1 MSDIP
6 TDLHHEIL
14 RRLPADSL
22 LRFRAVCK
30 WWRRLIDEPSFVRTH
45 AANQTS
51 STTLLIRNSTA
62 TRFCSLNLDS
72 LNFDDAHQVIDV
84 MPVKALFRVGL
95 PRSPVLPVA
104 CCNGLI
110 LHSQYE
116 NEKTWVIWNTLTRE
130 FHELPQFN
138 TEFDD
143 ADSCFRGGG
152 IGYDSASDDY
162 KVVRIDSL
170 DYDSDSRTVYQT
182 SFYSLKMDSWTMTKD
197 CPYDFSWM
205 RQLTGVF
212 LDGALHWILRNMIV
226 AVVLETEDYRE
237 LPLPANS
244 AELSDVHLD
253 VLDGCLVV
261 SCFYPMDRLDGWVMK
276 DCGVEKSWVKLFS
289 FREVGDIVGV
299 IWCLRPIAYIKSKG
313 HVFLQHG
320 DAFFRLDVESNSL
333 KKVIVRGLPRKFS
346 SQIMV
351 ESLLRLDQSCAVM
364 VKNRAGMK
372 RKRNTADARV
382 KHSVSIVD
390 VCSSEGDD

>member
-6 TDLHHEIL
+6 SDLHHEIL
-14 RRLPADSL
+14 RRLPANSL

-30 WWRRLIDEPSFVRTH
+30 GWRRLIDDPSFVRTH

-62 TRFCSLNLDS
+62 TQFCSLNLDS
-72 LNFDDAHQVIDV
+72 LNFDEAHQVTDV

-95 PRSPVLPVA
+95 PRSPVLP
-104 CCNGLI
+104 
-110 LHSQYE
+110 
-116 NEKTWVIWNTLTRE
+116 
-130 FHELPQFN
+130 FN

-162 KVVRIDSL
+162 KVVRIDAL

-197 CPYDFSWM
+197 CPYEFSWM

-212 LDGALHWILRNMIV
+212 LDGALHWILPNMIV

-244 AELSDVHLD
+244 EELSDVHLD

-261 SCFYPMDRLDGWVMK
+261 SYFYPMDRLDGWVMK

-299 IWCLRPIAYIKSKG
+299 LWCLRPIAYIESKG

-320 DAFFRLDVESNSL
+320 DAFFRLDIENNSV
-333 KKVIVRGLPRKFS
+333 KKIVVRGLPRNFS
-346 SQIMV
+346 SQIML
-351 ESLLRLDQSCAVM
+351 ESLLRLDQSCAVT

-372 RKRNTADARV
+372 RKRNKADARV